1 MLCVLPR
8 NDSDALC
15 QRQWPRHKRTD
26 EQKNALTNCVLF
38 LFFHTQQACSLTQMA
53 IKRATLHSA
62 NLIFLRAITHT
73 LLFFHVNTLKWKHTG
88 MHCGC
93 DRSCWKLS
101 QIVWHRSF
109 GCVENVPN
117 TNMCWLR
124 RLASKQWRRS
134 HKVWSVSQ
142 LWTRAHARC
151 LTGEVFEVFS
161 ERPLPRTTLSA
172 TSSRCFFNRVSLF
185 KANVC
190 VMRWNR
196 GTYGMDWFGLVA
208 IQKSPAR
215 TPRVS
220 VQPAGFNKIWKEMW
234 EQWKQVIF
242 EGVLRKIMT
251 LQLYKQLNIVIIA
264 VRPNVY
270 AVVTAVSV
278 ESIEIIEFS
287 CREI

>member
-1 MLCVLPR
+1 MCMLPR

-15 QRQWPRHKRTD
+15 QRQWPNTNAQMSKRCIDRPRFFSHTTSMFF
-26 EQKNALTNCVLF
+26 NADGDQTSHVTF
-38 LFFHTQQACSLTQMA
+38 S
-53 IKRATLHSA
+53 KPY
-62 NLIFLRAITHT
+62 FLRAITHT

-124 RLASKQWRRS
+124 WLASKQWRRS

-142 LWTRAHARC
+142 LWTRAPARC

-196 GTYGMDWFGLVA
+196 STYGMDWFGLVA

-234 EQWKQVIF
+234 EQWKQVIV
-242 EGVLRKIMT
+242 EGVFRKIMT
-251 LQLYKQLNIVIIA
+251 LQLYKQLNIVLIA

-278 ESIEIIEFS
+278 ESIKIIEFS